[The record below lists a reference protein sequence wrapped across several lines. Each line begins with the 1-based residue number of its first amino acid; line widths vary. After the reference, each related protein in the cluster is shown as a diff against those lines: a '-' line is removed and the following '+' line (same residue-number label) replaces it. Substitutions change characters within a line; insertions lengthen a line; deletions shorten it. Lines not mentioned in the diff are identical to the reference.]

1 MMAED
6 AEKAAEN
13 GRSKELYNITKIL
26 TGERKRQH
34 TGVKSK
40 EGELKSERNDILN
53 RWIINEE
60 KPTGFKCPVCR
71 RLVSIVDNVESP
83 KTWARQ
89 LPLNHLIMS
98 MIDRRAM
105 SCKEHPDE
113 RIKIYCKDHTKPCCT
128 ICATVHHRKCAQ
140 VVTIDEAV
148 CGVKDSTKAHALKN
162 KLKDKSD
169 HLCKVLQNRKQNISS
184 FEKEI
189 EAIQKEISLVIATIF
204 FAWIA
209 PSEERGLFCY
219 TCFKAR
225 NPDLC
230 HADTQCELEKNDQ
243 LCGTRRYMDIYGHTT
258 YEKGCVPKVMCPNSR
273 NIAQFSPV
281 GRRRRRQ
288 AIDVIQCCDTD
299 YCNKDHFKPAL
310 TTPVPDVSTGSC
322 QSQDVEHCTVWAH
335 ALKLDICNEPKVA
348 NNLCRHFCGRCG
360 VEVTTDRHKVC
371 IDEPICLALSKRFS
385 ICSDE
390 MTAVNT
396 CPQTCQRCGDFLP
409 STSSMPSE
417 EMTTVK
423 STSQTAGTNEST
435 ACKDLLSRY
444 NEKIICSDKLISKIC
459 PITCNTSGT
468 VQSSMNSTDMPT
480 SGGANSDGTTTVSNR
495 ITPITGFPNFS
506 GNGSLNN
513 SSGITKTNNNTS
525 PTTSTTS
532 LPVKTHPH
540 CRDLDPN
547 CPYLQKSVNICSN
560 AEVSLGI
567 GCHLTCGYC
576 SNHFPCADLDG
587 STKYCQYESR
597 DVVCYDEQS
606 VIKSQCYSTC
616 GRCNLFCDIN
626 PLLCQPIKTSTPPGD
641 KACKDHDTQH
651 YCKDINIDVDCFN
664 EQHIITSGCYS
675 TCHRCDLDPNSGV
688 TLPVVTMDST
698 VALVTKE
705 PGNFQTT
712 PSGDKSCLDHENQ
725 HMHYCHLLDK
735 DIVCENELYIKS
747 YGCFSTC
754 SRCDLLNSPTT
765 TNSELSTSLETTTIK
780 DEATSESSTTNE
792 LSTTE
797 ELSTTDAEISTTDEV
812 SSTDDVSTTGEVS
825 TTDELSTTE
834 EATTESISTTEEM
847 TSQMTTE
854 ETTLEATTE
863 QTTES
868 MTTTVEQTTT
878 AEQTTTVDPFAACK
892 GPISKNTGQ
901 FYLMRNN
908 GFLSF
913 MSTFKLHLSSSKV
926 KWLVIYNPDIG
937 LCQNISIFNT
947 SQVID
952 IPSEF
957 KVTRNE
963 IEKKGVHILTSSK
976 TDLYA
981 LYKDSIT
988 NEGFFVLP
996 KEKLSTSYVIPS
1008 FVPSG
1013 GGESF
1018 IGIVA
1023 TSVDTDVNITLKLLE
1038 KTETISY
1045 NNTKYGDGETI
1056 SIHLPERGTLELSS
1070 NTDLTGTIV
1079 KSNKDIGV
1087 QSGVD
1092 GAKVPVNSGLMN
1104 QLLEMVPPVKE
1115 LGTSFLYHHYLR
1127 TNNLYYV

>member
-1 MMAED
+1 M
-6 AEKAAEN
+6 
-13 GRSKELYNITKIL
+13 T
-26 TGERKRQH
+26 
-34 TGVKSK
+34 VK
-40 EGELKSERNDILN
+40 G
-53 RWIINEE
+53 
-60 KPTGFKCPVCR
+60 
-71 RLVSIVDNVESP
+71 
-83 KTWARQ
+83 
-89 LPLNHLIMS
+89 
-98 MIDRRAM
+98 
-105 SCKEHPDE
+105 
-113 RIKIYCKDHTKPCCT
+113 
-128 ICATVHHRKCAQ
+128 
-140 VVTIDEAV
+140 
-148 CGVKDSTKAHALKN
+148 
-162 KLKDKSD
+162 
-169 HLCKVLQNRKQNISS
+169 
-184 FEKEI
+184 
-189 EAIQKEISLVIATIF
+189 LVIATII

-322 QSQDVEHCTVWAH
+322 QSKDVEHCTVWAN
-335 ALKLDICNEPKVA
+335 AMKLDICNEQIVA
-348 NNLCRHFCGRCG
+348 NHLCRHFCGRCG
-360 VEVTTDRHKVC
+360 VEVTTDQREVC
-371 IDEPICLALSKRFS
+371 IDDPICPVLSKTFS

-390 MTAVNT
+390 KTAVKL
-396 CPQTCQRCGDFLP
+396 CPQTCKRCGDFLP

-417 EMTTVK
+417 KMTTVK
-423 STSQTAGTNEST
+423 SMLTSQTAGTNEST

-444 NEKIICSDKLISKIC
+444 NEKIICSDKLISKLC

-480 SGGANSDGTTTVSNR
+480 SGGATSDGTTTVSNR
-495 ITPITGFPNFS
+495 ITPITGIPNFS
-506 GNGSLNN
+506 GNGSSNN

-560 AEVSLGI
+560 AEVALDI

-606 VIKSQCYSTC
+606 VIKSQCYATC

-664 EQHIITSGCYS
+664 EQHIITSGCFS

-705 PGNFQTT
+705 PGNFQTI

-797 ELSTTDAEISTTDEV
+797 EWSTTDAEISTTDEV
-812 SSTDDVSTTGEVS
+812 STTDDVSTTEEVSTTGEVS
-825 TTDELSTTE
+825 TTDELSTTA
-834 EATTESISTTEEM
+834 EATTESIS
-847 TSQMTTE
+847 TTE

-981 LYKDSIT
+981 LYKDTIT

-1023 TSVDTDVNITLKLLE
+1023 TSVDTDVNITLKLLD
-1038 KTETISY
+1038 KTETIRY
-1045 NNTKYGDGETI
+1045 NNTKYGDGDTI
-1056 SIHLPERGTLELSS
+1056 SILLPERGTLELSS

-1115 LGTSFLYHHYLR
+1115 LGTSFFIPPLFENKQFILRLIAAHPNTSITLLGKHFKQATKVVDKIGGYIDINSNDSIKVESDKPIMAVYYQQGETKPVVPFMVIIKPEGKLGGVQEFTIPNDGLRHHILITTKSTEYPFLQIDGKGFIYRNPHVYDTQSLNSSYVVAR
-1127 TNNLYYV
+1127 TDISPGHHTIGSSVPSFIKVKPGIIIYADSDNDIGYGYPV